1 MDMTRLKK
9 YIGVFFSINMLLLTM
24 LSCSSVPILHV
35 NYRAPGKTSQLEGK
49 KVFLEI
55 RDSRSDKEMF
65 GDGAKEDF
73 QNSSGSVSLSVAEGE
88 EKGFKIG
95 VFPVTDM
102 TREIFKER
110 LKSLGLDVVTDRN
123 SRGQEPTVAVD
134 LQIFKLD
141 LIKGTIK
148 RTWTAKMAYNVE
160 ILENGKVLAGNRIS
174 GESEKLKIV
183 SRKEADSLMSDLV
196 TDLANRLDAEAL
208 FRQAGII

>member
-1 MDMTRLKK
+1 MTRLKK

>member
-1 MDMTRLKK
+1 MDMTHLKK

>member
-1 MDMTRLKK
+1 MTHLKK
-9 YIGVFFSINMLLLTM
+9 YIGVFFSIDMLLLTM

-35 NYRAPGKTSQLEGK
+35 NYRAPDKTSQFEGK

-65 GDGAKEDF
+65 GDGAKADF

-123 SRGQEPTVAVD
+123 SRGQEPAVSVD

>member
-1 MDMTRLKK
+1 MDMTHLKK
-9 YIGVFFSINMLLLTM
+9 YIGVFFSIDMLLLTM

-35 NYRAPGKTSQLEGK
+35 NYRAPDKTSQFEGK

-65 GDGAKEDF
+65 GDGAKADF